1 MNESKRRANAKW
13 NRENIRIVACSLR
26 KEKKQAFQ
34 DACRRAGT
42 TPNAVLLAAV
52 DKFLEEHKDSA
63 E

>member
-1 MNESKRRANAKW
+1 MNEPKRRANAKW

-26 KEKKQAFQ
+26 KEKKELFQA
-34 DACRRAGT
+34 ACKRAET